1 MYAYYFIYRG
11 GAICDETQL
20 QFSNFEWELARYD
33 GHYSAVNTFRT
44 ADVFAPRDSAN
55 GAYSHECYSAVN
67 TFRTADVFAPR
78 DSANGAYTHEC
89 CTGKC
94 NVLPSRLWRYTARS
108 GDHGEYAVTSLH
120 VSYMT
125 VSVEQL
131 YACMFKFYT
140 CSPLRRRKLPSMST
154 YQTTF

>member
-33 GHYSAVNTFRT
+33 GH
-44 ADVFAPRDSAN
+44 
-55 GAYSHECYSAVN
+55 YSAVN